1 MRSGNHDVR
10 QSIRSALL
18 AGSIAIAVNM
28 LLLRWSAKAGLQT
41 GQGSLSQLL
50 VWLHSGRLMWQ
61 LPPIGGIPGT
71 VWRPVFHVIV
81 GLILA
86 LFYALF
92 LEPRLRKVF
101 SPLVSGLF
109 YALGIWLVNAWI
121 VLPLLGMGIA
131 GESIVPAGGMI
142 YFAFAHSAFFVI
154 LSLLYEKF
162 KRQLA

>member
-1 MRSGNHDVR
+1 MRLESPDVR
-10 QSIRSALL
+10 KSVRSALL

-28 LLLRWSAKAGLQT
+28 LLLQWSAKAGLLT

-50 VWLHSGRLMWQ
+50 VWLHTGRLMWQ
-61 LPPIGGIPGT
+61 LPPIEGIPAT

-86 LFYALF
+86 IFYALF

-101 SPLVSGLF
+101 SPLISGLF

-131 GESIVPAGGMI
+131 GESIVPASGMI
-142 YFAFAHSAFFVI
+142 YFAFAHTAFFVI
-154 LSLLYEKF
+154 LSLLYAKF
-162 KRQLA
+162 KRQPS

>member
-1 MRSGNHDVR
+1 MRSGDQDTMRTVR
-10 QSIRSALL
+10 DALL

-50 VWLHSGRLMWQ
+50 VWLHSGRLIWQ
-61 LPPIGGIPGT
+61 LPPIGGIPAT

-86 LFYALF
+86 VFYALF
-92 LEPRLRKVF
+92 LEPRLRKAF
-101 SPLVSGLF
+101 TPLMSGLF
-109 YALGIWLVNAWI
+109 YALGVWLLNAWI

-131 GESIVPAGGMI
+131 GESIVPPIGML
-142 YFAFAHSAFFVI
+142 YFAFAHTAFFVI
-154 LSLLYEKF
+154 LSLLYARLA
-162 KRQLA
+162 RQSG

>member
-1 MRSGNHDVR
+1 MRSGDHDAKRSVR
-10 QSIRSALL
+10 YALL

-61 LPPIGGIPGT
+61 LPPIGGIPGP

-86 LFYALF
+86 VIYALF

-101 SPLVSGLF
+101 TPLVSGLF
-109 YALGIWLVNAWI
+109 YALGVWLVNAWI

-131 GESIVPAGGMI
+131 GESIVRPIGMI
-142 YFAFAHSAFFVI
+142 YFAFAHTTFFVI
-154 LSLLYEKF
+154 LSLLYAKF
-162 KRQLA
+162 TRQSG